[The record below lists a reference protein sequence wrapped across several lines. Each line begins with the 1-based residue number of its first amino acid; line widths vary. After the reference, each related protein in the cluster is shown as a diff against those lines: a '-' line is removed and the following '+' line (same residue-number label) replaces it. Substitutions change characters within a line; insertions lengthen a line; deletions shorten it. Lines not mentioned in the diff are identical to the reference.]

1 MNQLVT
7 ILASL
12 FASGTITGVAIA
24 LINRKNQSERAED
37 LRLLEQQRKKVKAE
51 TDDLAARRELISIQA
66 AQQAVKIV
74 RNELDE
80 AHKDIDKRDG
90 IIERQSEMIE
100 GFRGVVTEQ
109 NLRIGQLEWWTGVA
123 SERFERLGV
132 TDMPAVP
139 HANGAAPR

>member
-1 MNQLVT
+1 MNQWVT

-12 FASGTITGVAIA
+12 FIALSGSGVLVA
-24 LINRKNQSERAED
+24 LINRKNRKQRDEE
-37 LRLLEQQRKKVKAE
+37 LRMLADQRRKIKAE
-51 TDDLAARRELISIQA
+51 TDELVGKRDLISIEA

-100 GFRGVVTEQ
+100 GFRDVVSRQ

-123 SERFERLGV
+123 SQRFERLGV
-132 TDMPAVP
+132 TDMPPVP
-139 HANGAAPR
+139 HTNGAGPR